1 MAERTPTARPKPC
14 PPGVVPDFG
23 GLEGTGGGSPSRDL
37 RELEFFRLPEGGH
50 EIVPRHVSRDGCE
63 CLLESSLETPRGGA
77 LETVDDMANPK
88 DAARKARWRA
98 SLETT
103 GVRQLN
109 VLAPESIHP
118 ALREIAERTRAGES
132 LHAVM
137 LSMVPLGVAPGGT
150 VENVAG
156 AGDADAPLPSLPEA
170 APAVAVSAPDPAKA
184 AAAERKKARDRLN
197 ATALRRGFSLT
208 MRKGADHVSLI
219 PAGEA
224 VAAFTGTAGDAAS
237 FLAALPVLK
246 GK

>member
-1 MAERTPTARPKPC
+1 
-14 PPGVVPDFG
+14 
-23 GLEGTGGGSPSRDL
+23 
-37 RELEFFRLPEGGH
+37 
-50 EIVPRHVSRDGCE
+50 
-63 CLLESSLETPRGGA
+63 
-77 LETVDDMANPK
+77 MANSK
-88 DAARKARWRA
+88 ETARKARWRA

-109 VLAPESIHP
+109 ILAHESIHP

-137 LSMVPLGVAPGGT
+137 LSMLPLGVAPGGA

-156 AGDADAPLPSLPEA
+156 AAGDPMPLFPDA
-170 APAVAVSAPDPAKA
+170 APTVAPVPVTMPDPDRL

-197 ATALRRGFSLT
+197 AAALRRGFSLT

-219 PAGEA
+219 PAGA
-224 VAAFTGTAGDAAS
+224 TVAAFTGSAGDAAS
-237 FLAALPVLK
+237 FLAAFPVLK

>member
-1 MAERTPTARPKPC
+1 
-14 PPGVVPDFG
+14 
-23 GLEGTGGGSPSRDL
+23 
-37 RELEFFRLPEGGH
+37 
-50 EIVPRHVSRDGCE
+50 
-63 CLLESSLETPRGGA
+63 
-77 LETVDDMANPK
+77 MANSK
-88 DAARKARWRA
+88 ETARKARWRA

-137 LSMVPLGVAPGGT
+137 LSMLPLGVVPGGT

-156 AGDADAPLPSLPEA
+156 AGDADVPLPLLPEA
-170 APAVAVSAPDPAKA
+170 APAVTAPEPEAAKA

-224 VAAFTGTAGDAAS
+224 VAAFTGPAAEAAA
-237 FLAALPVLK
+237 FLAAFPVLK

>member
-1 MAERTPTARPKPC
+1 
-14 PPGVVPDFG
+14 
-23 GLEGTGGGSPSRDL
+23 
-37 RELEFFRLPEGGH
+37 
-50 EIVPRHVSRDGCE
+50 
-63 CLLESSLETPRGGA
+63 
-77 LETVDDMANPK
+77 MANPK
-88 DAARKARWRA
+88 ETARKARWRA

-103 GVRQLN
+103 GIRQLN

-137 LSMVPLGVAPGGT
+137 LSMLPLGVAPGGT

-156 AGDADAPLPSLPEA
+156 ATGDPLPLFPDA
-170 APAVAVSAPDPAKA
+170 APAVAPVPVTMPDPDRL

-208 MRKGADHVSLI
+208 MRKGADHVSLT
-219 PAGEA
+219 PAGA
-224 VAAFTGTAGDAAS
+224 TVAAFTGPAGDAAS
-237 FLAALPVLK
+237 FLAAFPVLK

>member
-1 MAERTPTARPKPC
+1 
-14 PPGVVPDFG
+14 
-23 GLEGTGGGSPSRDL
+23 
-37 RELEFFRLPEGGH
+37 
-50 EIVPRHVSRDGCE
+50 
-63 CLLESSLETPRGGA
+63 
-77 LETVDDMANPK
+77 MANSK
-88 DAARKARWRA
+88 ETARKARWRA

-103 GVRQLN
+103 GIRQLN

-137 LSMVPLGVAPGGT
+137 LSMLPLGMAPGGT

-156 AGDADAPLPSLPEA
+156 AGAAGDPLPLFPDA
-170 APAVAVSAPDPAKA
+170 APAVAPVPVTMPDPDRL

-219 PAGEA
+219 PTGEA
-224 VAAFTGTAGDAAS
+224 VAAFTGTAVDAAS
-237 FLAALPVLK
+237 FLAAFPVLK

>member
-1 MAERTPTARPKPC
+1 
-14 PPGVVPDFG
+14 
-23 GLEGTGGGSPSRDL
+23 
-37 RELEFFRLPEGGH
+37 
-50 EIVPRHVSRDGCE
+50 
-63 CLLESSLETPRGGA
+63 
-77 LETVDDMANPK
+77 MANPK

-118 ALREIAERTRAGES
+118 ALREIPERTRAGEN
-132 LHAVM
+132 LQAVM
-137 LSMVPLGVAPGGT
+137 LSMLPLRVAPGGA

-156 AGDADAPLPSLPEA
+156 AGDADVPLPSLPEA
-170 APAVAVSAPDPAKA
+170 APAGTAPEPEAAKV

-219 PAGEA
+219 PAGA
-224 VAAFTGTAGDAAS
+224 TVAAFTGTAGDAAS
-237 FLAALPVLK
+237 FLTAFPVLK